1 MTGLG
6 AAWVTVNGTFSQD
19 CGGLRLKRSEES
31 YRKATEFHIKCIIC
45 TVRMVRKKLLTA
57 YSRCFISTN
66 VNAIVIQLNIVKKQ
80 SGIKTKKNKN
90 IFVKKDYMFEKLCDS
105 NYFCLYITVRV
116 CFNYDRI

>member
-57 YSRCFISTN
+57 YSRCFISTKHY

-80 SGIKTKKNKN
+80 SGIKTKK
-90 IFVKKDYMFEKLCDS
+90 KKK
-105 NYFCLYITVRV
+105 YFC
-116 CFNYDRI
+116 

>member
-1 MTGLG
+1 
-6 AAWVTVNGTFSQD
+6 
-19 CGGLRLKRSEES
+19 
-31 YRKATEFHIKCIIC
+31 
-45 TVRMVRKKLLTA
+45 MVRKKLLTA

-105 NYFCLYITVRV
+105 NYFFLYSTLPSGFVLIMTGYKKNPTKQLER
-116 CFNYDRI
+116 R